1 MAHHPIPEPDPGPR
15 QPRSFPA
22 TQPAQPP
29 GTSEPVLNFRSDF
42 EELIA
47 TFSSDAGGN
56 LSAELSSDLA
66 LEVVLNGIVEQACLA
81 SDATGAAVIL
91 ERNGEWVCRARNGQ
105 TAPELG
111 ERLSSASG
119 LTAKCIRTREI
130 QRSEDVESDLIT
142 DGEACRALGVRS
154 MMALPL
160 ITGTTLVGVL
170 AAFSSRVGAFGESQE
185 QALQAFAEHVL
196 NGLDLVSKA
205 GTPPTKRAGL
215 APSISNSVSKPEAV
229 SQSGAIAE
237 KFHDQV
243 SPPVPTGQ
251 DATQE
256 RARVNKSQ
264 QVLEMQSP
272 ESNQEKQAF
281 SGPISF
287 PGRQITAITWV
298 LAAAVLAF
306 AILLTMIT
314 GQRLLGKTQAN
325 RRAKPNASV
334 PQQAGSRANSTEKG
348 QGMTADSA
356 IADRVAIESRD
367 TSDSAISANESANV
381 SATQSAIPPGPLP
394 PAGGLS
400 VYDDGK
406 EVFRMVPGR
415 DGAMVPYTGSGRDA
429 AITRASASGSAGA
442 VESPPQAGEGDVV
455 FRVTPAYPEKARE
468 QGIQGQ
474 VVLDVTAAR
483 DGSVRNLS
491 LRSGEPVLAEAAM
504 VAVKQWKFK
513 PRVIQGEPVEMQ
525 TRVTLNFRLPR

>member
-1 MAHHPIPEPDPGPR
+1 MAHHPIPEPGSGPR

-22 TQPAQPP
+22 TQSAEPQ
-29 GTSEPVLNFRSDF
+29 GTSETVLNFRSDF

-91 ERNGEWVCRARNGQ
+91 ERNGEWVCRARIGK

-111 ERLSSASG
+111 ARLSSASG

-130 QRSEDVESDLIT
+130 QRSEDVESDSGT

-154 MMALPL
+154 MIALPL
-160 ITGTTLVGVL
+160 ITGTSLVGVL
-170 AAFSSRVGAFGESQE
+170 AAFSSQAGAFGESQE
-185 QALQAFAEHVL
+185 QTLQAFAEHVL

-205 GTPPTKRAGL
+205 GTTPARRAAV
-215 APSISNSVSKPEAV
+215 APSISSSVSKPEALSLADAV
-229 SQSGAIAE
+229 VGTLREQISSSVRTA
-237 KFHDQV
+237 
-243 SPPVPTGQ
+243 Q
-251 DATQE
+251 DAAQE
-256 RARVNKSQ
+256 RAQVNKSQ

-272 ESNQEKQAF
+272 ESSQAKRVF
-281 SGPISF
+281 SAPTSF
-287 PGRQITAITWV
+287 PGRQITGITWV

-314 GQRLLGKTQAN
+314 GQRLLGKTPAN
-325 RRAKPNASV
+325 RRAKPNTTV
-334 PQQAGSRANSTEKG
+334 PQEAASRADSSENG
-348 QGMTADSA
+348 QGVTADSA
-356 IADRVAIESRD
+356 IADRGAITSRD
-367 TSDSAISANESANV
+367 TSGSAISANDSANV
-381 SATQSAIPPGPLP
+381 AVTQSASSPELLS

-400 VYDDGK
+400 VYDNGK

-415 DGAMVPYTGSGRDA
+415 DGAMVPHAGSGRDA
-429 AITRASASGSAGA
+429 AITRASVIDSAGA
-442 VESPPQAGEGDVV
+442 VESLPQAGEGSVV
-455 FRVTPAYPEKARE
+455 YRVTPAYPEKARE

-483 DGSVRNLS
+483 DGSVQNLS
-491 LRSGEPVLAEAAM
+491 LRSGEPLLAQAAM
-504 VAVKQWKFK
+504 MAVKQWKFK
-513 PRVIQGEPVEMQ
+513 PRVIHGEPVEMQ